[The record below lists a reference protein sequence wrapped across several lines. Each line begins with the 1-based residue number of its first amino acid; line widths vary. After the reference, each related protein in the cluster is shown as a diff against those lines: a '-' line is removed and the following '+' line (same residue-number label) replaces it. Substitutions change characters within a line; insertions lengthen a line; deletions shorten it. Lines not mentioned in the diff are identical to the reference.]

1 MNEEILIL
9 AIGVGLVVS
18 LLFSETFG
26 IAAGGMVVPGYLAL
40 SLGRPRDVA
49 LTLLASAITFGIVR
63 VISAFLIVY
72 GKRRTSLMI
81 LFGYL
86 MGILVTWLSPSG
98 PGADGEAMRVVGY
111 IIPGLVAIWLD
122 RQGVV
127 ETLSAAT
134 TAAIVVR
141 LLLILIL
148 GGDFK
153 A

>member
-1 MNEEILIL
+1 
-9 AIGVGLVVS
+9 
-18 LLFSETFG
+18 
-26 IAAGGMVVPGYLAL
+26 
-40 SLGRPRDVA
+40 
-49 LTLLASAITFGIVR
+49 
-63 VISAFLIVY
+63 
-72 GKRRTSLMI
+72 
-81 LFGYL
+81 
-86 MGILVTWLSPSG
+86 
-98 PGADGEAMRVVGY
+98 MRVVGY